1 MVTLKMH
8 RRNRNLL
15 KGMSKLVFSNISGY
29 IIVLFISFIANIFF
43 YIYPLVYS
51 KIIDDGVTNKSTDN
65 LIKYGLIYVFV
76 FFLHIA
82 IEYIGFRLPIVFE
95 NSIFRKLQMMAFE
108 EIALRK
114 AFSEEG
120 STQGETSAFSLNDIP
135 VYMSFVITIFLSM
148 PLIIST
154 LIFSA
159 IVMLFINWLLA
170 LIIILLQ
177 IGIIFIRSLSN
188 KSIEKAALEKREN
201 YGSLVLVT
209 LEAIKAG
216 SILNRIGAKKYLRR
230 KYSQANDSFIAK
242 SMMTSV
248 KCQKIQS
255 VSEFS
260 VETVTIFQML
270 VMGAFV
276 ISGQFTIGLLF
287 SFMQYA
293 KMFSSPIS
301 SLSSLFLE
309 IASSTK
315 ELEKCTVMIS
325 RQSALSKHEKAL
337 SVSKGEIIIKKLSHS
352 YNDQEI
358 FEDASAYF
366 HKGSVNLLMGDSGSG
381 KSTLLAMISG
391 DIVPPIGK
399 VYIDSYDLADYCQS
413 QICSQVSMVTQSPV
427 LFSDSFWNNL
437 TLGIDYPTFHVD
449 NICKDCQIDS
459 LIADKGGYSALI
471 EESGQN
477 LSQGEKQ
484 RICLARALLQN
495 KPILLLDEVTSG
507 LDEQNAKKIENIIE
521 TVSKIKT
528 VIWVSHII
536 RATENNHTKYLINN
550 KKLTREDQL

>member
-8 RRNRNLL
+8 HRNRDLL
-15 KGMSKLVFSNISGY
+15 KGMRKLVFSNISGY
-29 IIVLFISFIANIFF
+29 IIVLFTSFVANLFF

-65 LIKYGLIYVFV
+65 LIKYGLIYLFV
-76 FFLHIA
+76 FFMHIA
-82 IEYIGFRLPIVFE
+82 IEYISFRLSIVFE

-114 AFSEEG
+114 TFSEEG
-120 STQGETSAFSLNDIP
+120 NTQGETSAFSLNDIP
-135 VYMSFVITIFLSM
+135 VYMSFITTIFLST

-177 IGIIFIRSLSN
+177 LGIIFIRSLSN

-216 SILNRIGAKKYLRR
+216 SILNMIGAKKYLHR
-230 KYSQANDSFIAK
+230 KYSQATDSFIAK
-242 SMMTSV
+242 SMITSV

-255 VSEFS
+255 ISEFS
-260 VETVTIFQML
+260 VETVTIFQLL
-270 VMGAFV
+270 VMGVFV

-293 KMFSSPIS
+293 KMFSHPIS
-301 SLSSLFLE
+301 SLSSLFVE

-315 ELEKCTVMIS
+315 ELEKCTAMIS
-325 RQSALSKHEKAL
+325 RQSAPAKYEKAM
-337 SVSKGEIIIKKLSHS
+337 SVSEGEIVIKNLSHS

-358 FEDASAYF
+358 FKDASAYF

-399 VYIDSYDLADYCQS
+399 VYIDSYDLADYSQS
-413 QICSQVSMVTQSPV
+413 QICSQVSLVPQSPI

-437 TLGIDYPTFHVD
+437 TLGIDYPTIRVD

-459 LIADKGGYSALI
+459 LIADKGGYDALI
-471 EESGQN
+471 EEAGQN

-550 KKLTREDQL
+550 KKLTRED

>member
-1 MVTLKMH
+1 M
-8 RRNRNLL
+8 
-15 KGMSKLVFSNISGY
+15 FSNISGY
-29 IIVLFISFIANIFF
+29 IIVLFTSFVANLFF

-65 LIKYGLIYVFV
+65 LIKYGLIYLFV
-76 FFLHIA
+76 FFMHIA
-82 IEYIGFRLPIVFE
+82 IEYISFRLSIVFE

-114 AFSEEG
+114 TFSEEG
-120 STQGETSAFSLNDIP
+120 NTQGETSAFSLNDIP
-135 VYMSFVITIFLSM
+135 VYMSFVTTIFLST

-159 IVMLFINWLLA
+159 IVMLFINWFLA

-177 IGIIFIRSLSN
+177 LGIIFIRSLSN

-216 SILNRIGAKKYLRR
+216 SILNMIGAKKYLHR
-230 KYSQANDSFIAK
+230 KYSQATDSFIAK
-242 SMMTSV
+242 SMITSV

-255 VSEFS
+255 ISEFS
-260 VETVTIFQML
+260 VETVTIFQLL
-270 VMGAFV
+270 VMGVFV

-293 KMFSSPIS
+293 KMFSHPIS
-301 SLSSLFLE
+301 SLSSLFVE

-315 ELEKCTVMIS
+315 ELEKCTAMIS
-325 RQSALSKHEKAL
+325 RQSAPAKYEKAM
-337 SVSKGEIIIKKLSHS
+337 SVSEGEIVIKNLSHS

-358 FEDASAYF
+358 FKDTSAYF

-381 KSTLLAMISG
+381 KSTLLAMLSG
-391 DIVPPIGK
+391 DIAPSK
-399 VYIDSYDLADYCQS
+399 STVYIDSYDLADYSQS
-413 QICSQVSMVTQSPV
+413 QICSQVSLVPQSPI

-437 TLGIDYPTFHVD
+437 TLGIDYPTIRVD

-459 LIADKGGYSALI
+459 LIADKGGYDALI
-471 EESGQN
+471 EEAGQN

-521 TVSKIKT
+521 TVSKTKT
-528 VIWVSHII
+528 VICVSHII
-536 RATENNHTKYLINN
+536 RVTENNHIKYMIVD
-550 KKLTREDQL
+550 KKLSRENRS

>member
-1 MVTLKMH
+1 
-8 RRNRNLL
+8 
-15 KGMSKLVFSNISGY
+15 VFSNISGY
-29 IIVLFISFIANIFF
+29 IIVLFTSFVANLFF

-65 LIKYGLIYVFV
+65 LIKYGLIYLFV
-76 FFLHIA
+76 FFMHIA
-82 IEYIGFRLPIVFE
+82 IEYISFRLSIVFE

-114 AFSEEG
+114 TFSEEG
-120 STQGETSAFSLNDIP
+120 NTQGETSAFSLNDIP
-135 VYMSFVITIFLSM
+135 VYMSFVTTIFLST

-159 IVMLFINWLLA
+159 IVMLFINWFLA

-177 IGIIFIRSLSN
+177 LGIIFIRSLSN

-216 SILNRIGAKKYLRR
+216 SILNMIGAKKYLHR

-255 VSEFS
+255 VREFS

-293 KMFSSPIS
+293 KMFSHPIS
-301 SLSSLFLE
+301 SLSSLFVE

-315 ELEKCTVMIS
+315 ELEKCTAMIS
-325 RQSALSKHEKAL
+325 RQSAPAKYEKAM
-337 SVSKGEIIIKKLSHS
+337 SVSEGEIVIKNLSHS

-358 FEDASAYF
+358 FKDTSAYF

-381 KSTLLAMISG
+381 KSTLLAMLSG
-391 DIVPPIGK
+391 DIAPSK
-399 VYIDSYDLADYCQS
+399 STVYIDSYDLADYSQS
-413 QICSQVSMVTQSPV
+413 QICSQVSLVPQSPI

-437 TLGIDYPTFHVD
+437 TLGIDYPTIRVD

-459 LIADKGGYSALI
+459 LIADKGGYDALI
-471 EESGQN
+471 EEAGQN

-521 TVSKIKT
+521 TVSKTKT
-528 VIWVSHII
+528 VICVSHII
-536 RATENNHTKYLINN
+536 RVTENNHIKYMIVD
-550 KKLTREDQL
+550 KKLSRENRS

>member
-1 MVTLKMH
+1 M
-8 RRNRNLL
+8 
-15 KGMSKLVFSNISGY
+15 FSNISGY
-29 IIVLFISFIANIFF
+29 IIVLFTSFVANLFF

-65 LIKYGLIYVFV
+65 LIKYGLIYLFV
-76 FFLHIA
+76 FFMHIA
-82 IEYIGFRLPIVFE
+82 IEYISFRLSIVFE

-114 AFSEEG
+114 TFSEEG
-120 STQGETSAFSLNDIP
+120 NTQGETSAFSLNDIP
-135 VYMSFVITIFLSM
+135 VYMSFVTTIFLST

-159 IVMLFINWLLA
+159 IVMLFINWFLA

-177 IGIIFIRSLSN
+177 LGIIFIRSLSN

-216 SILNRIGAKKYLRR
+216 SILNMIGAKKYLHR
-230 KYSQANDSFIAK
+230 KYSQATDSFIAK
-242 SMMTSV
+242 SMITSV

-255 VSEFS
+255 ISEFS
-260 VETVTIFQML
+260 VETVTIFQLL

-293 KMFSSPIS
+293 KMFSHPIS
-301 SLSSLFLE
+301 SLSSLFVE

-315 ELEKCTVMIS
+315 ELEKCTAMIS
-325 RQSALSKHEKAL
+325 RQSAPAKYEKAM
-337 SVSKGEIIIKKLSHS
+337 SVSEGEIVIKNLSHS

-358 FEDASAYF
+358 FKDTSAYF

-381 KSTLLAMISG
+381 KSTLLAMLSG
-391 DIVPPIGK
+391 DIAPSK
-399 VYIDSYDLADYCQS
+399 STVYIDSYDLADYSQS
-413 QICSQVSMVTQSPV
+413 QICSQVSLVPQSPI

-437 TLGIDYPTFHVD
+437 TLGIDYPTIRVD

-459 LIADKGGYSALI
+459 LIADKGGYDALI
-471 EESGQN
+471 EEAGQN

-521 TVSKIKT
+521 TVSKTKT
-528 VIWVSHII
+528 VICVSHII
-536 RATENNHTKYLINN
+536 RVTENNHIKYMIVD
-550 KKLTREDQL
+550 KKLSRENRS

>member
-8 RRNRNLL
+8 HRNRDLL
-15 KGMSKLVFSNISGY
+15 KGMRKLVFSNISGY
-29 IIVLFISFIANIFF
+29 IIVLFTSFVANLFF

-65 LIKYGLIYVFV
+65 LIKYGLIYLFV
-76 FFLHIA
+76 FFMHIA
-82 IEYIGFRLPIVFE
+82 IEYISFRLSIVFE

-114 AFSEEG
+114 TFSEEG
-120 STQGETSAFSLNDIP
+120 NTQGETSAFSLNDIP
-135 VYMSFVITIFLSM
+135 VYMSFVTTIFLST

-159 IVMLFINWLLA
+159 IVMLFINWFLA

-177 IGIIFIRSLSN
+177 LGIIFIRSLSN

-216 SILNRIGAKKYLRR
+216 SILNMIGAKKYLHR
-230 KYSQANDSFIAK
+230 KYSQATDSFIAK
-242 SMMTSV
+242 SMITSV

-255 VSEFS
+255 ISEFS
-260 VETVTIFQML
+260 VETVTIFQLL
-270 VMGAFV
+270 VMGVFV

-293 KMFSSPIS
+293 KMFSHPIS
-301 SLSSLFLE
+301 SLSSLFVE

-315 ELEKCTVMIS
+315 ELEKCTAMIS
-325 RQSALSKHEKAL
+325 RQSAPAKYEKAM
-337 SVSKGEIIIKKLSHS
+337 SVSEGEIVIKNLSHS

-358 FEDASAYF
+358 FKDTSAYF

-381 KSTLLAMISG
+381 KSTLLAMLSG
-391 DIVPPIGK
+391 DIAPSK
-399 VYIDSYDLADYCQS
+399 STVYIDSYDLADYSQS
-413 QICSQVSMVTQSPV
+413 QICSQVSLVPQSPI

-437 TLGIDYPTFHVD
+437 TLGIDYPTIRVD

-459 LIADKGGYSALI
+459 LIADKGGYDALI
-471 EESGQN
+471 EEAGQN

-521 TVSKIKT
+521 TVSKTKT
-528 VIWVSHII
+528 VICVSHII
-536 RATENNHTKYLINN
+536 RVTENNHIKYMIVD
-550 KKLTREDQL
+550 KKLSRENRS

>member
-1 MVTLKMH
+1 MH

-82 IEYIGFRLPIVFE
+82 IEYIGFRLSIVFE

-159 IVMLFINWLLA
+159 IVMLLINWLLA

-177 IGIIFIRSLSN
+177 LGIIFIRSLSN

-216 SILNRIGAKKYLRR
+216 SILNMIGAKKYLHR
-230 KYSQANDSFIAK
+230 KYSQATDSFIAK
-242 SMMTSV
+242 SMITSV

-255 VSEFS
+255 ISEFS
-260 VETVTIFQML
+260 VETVTIFQLL
-270 VMGAFV
+270 VMGVFV

-293 KMFSSPIS
+293 KMFSHPIS
-301 SLSSLFLE
+301 SLSSLFVE

-315 ELEKCTVMIS
+315 ELEKCTAMIS
-325 RQSALSKHEKAL
+325 RQSAPAKYEKAM
-337 SVSKGEIIIKKLSHS
+337 SVSEGEIVIKNLSHS

-358 FEDASAYF
+358 FKDTSAYF

-381 KSTLLAMISG
+381 KSTLLAMLSG
-391 DIVPPIGK
+391 DIAPSK
-399 VYIDSYDLADYCQS
+399 STVYIDSYDLADYSQS
-413 QICSQVSMVTQSPV
+413 QICSQVSLVPQSPI

-437 TLGIDYPTFHVD
+437 TLGIDYPTIRVD

-459 LIADKGGYSALI
+459 LIADKGGYDALI
-471 EESGQN
+471 EEAGQN

-521 TVSKIKT
+521 TVSKTKT
-528 VIWVSHII
+528 VICVSHII
-536 RATENNHTKYLINN
+536 RVTENNHIKYMIVD
-550 KKLTREDQL
+550 KKLSRENRS